1 MTSEHELWVI
11 TEDTPIVNAG
21 AERDDPVRGFTPN
34 EEGVR
39 LPTAGKKRVP
49 LDALALKA
57 QMEGLIHVVGDLF
70 STAEIQ
76 TGMQLDS
83 VQLSVAISADGK
95 VNLIGMGG
103 GLANSGGIT
112 LTFTREAD
120 SPRQEV

>member
-1 MTSEHELWVI
+1 
-11 TEDTPIVNAG
+11 
-21 AERDDPVRGFTPN
+21 
-34 EEGVR
+34 
-39 LPTAGKKRVP
+39 
-49 LDALALKA
+49 
-57 QMEGLIHVVGDLF
+57 
-70 STAEIQ
+70 
-76 TGMQLDS
+76 MQLDS